1 MKHGSVVTPK
11 ERRMRLE
18 SELKTGLNSIGS
30 IEFEG
35 ETVHCE
41 NLIGATTLP
50 LGVAGPLV
58 MQNNAS
64 AYIPL
69 ATTEGALVA
78 SVNRGC
84 KAIAQSGGAAV
95 DVEPVGVTRGPVFA
109 VANRKEAKSFTV
121 WLKKNFAL
129 LAETAAGTSNHLK
142 LLRLDSKTV
151 GTYVFVRFSF
161 DTGDAMGMNMAT
173 IAADR
178 MADRIRQETGI
189 RCIAVSGNYCIDK
202 KPALINFLQGRG
214 KSGWAEAVIP
224 APVLADVLKTTPE
237 ALHEVW
243 MAKCIMGSIA
253 SGSLGYNAHYANV
266 VAAFFAATGQ
276 DLAHVV
282 EGSMGVTA
290 VRVLENRDTH
300 ISVYLPAIMIGT
312 VGGGTKLKV
321 KQEAISITGVSSS
334 VDLAKVLAGA
344 VLAGELSLLA
354 SLAEGSLAKAHS
366 KLGR

>member
-1 MKHGSVVTPK
+1 MKRGKEITPD
-11 ERRMRLE
+11 ERRTRLE
-18 SELKTGLNSIGS
+18 SELKTELKTIGS
-30 IEFEG
+30 VAFEG

-58 MQNNAS
+58 MRNFRS
-64 AYIPL
+64 SYVPL

-84 KAIAQSGGAAV
+84 KALALSGGADV
-95 DVEPVGVTRGPVFA
+95 EVEPVGVTRGPVFA
-109 VANRKEAKSFTV
+109 VADRNEAKFFAG
-121 WLKKNFAL
+121 WMKEHFAL
-129 LAETAAGTSNHLK
+129 LAETASGTSRHLK
-142 LLRLDSKTV
+142 LLRLETKQV

-173 IAADR
+173 IATDRIADL
-178 MADRIRQETGI
+178 IRQETGI
-189 RCIAVSGNYCIDK
+189 RCIAVSGNFCIDK
-202 KPALINFLQGRG
+202 KPAVINFMEGRG
-214 KSGWAEAVIP
+214 KSAWSEAVVP
-224 APVLADVLKTTPE
+224 ASVVGEVLKTTPE
-237 ALHEVW
+237 AVEEVW

-282 EGSMGVTA
+282 EGSMGVTT
-290 VRVLENRDTH
+290 VRVLENRDLYV
-300 ISVYLPAIMIGT
+300 SVYLPAIMLGT
-312 VGGGTKLKV
+312 VGGGTKLKA
-321 KQEAISITGVSSS
+321 KREAISITGVTNST
-334 VDLAKVLAGA
+334 DLAKVLAGA

>member
-1 MKHGSVVTPK
+1 
-11 ERRMRLE
+11 
-18 SELKTGLNSIGS
+18 
-30 IEFEG
+30 
-35 ETVHCE
+35 
-41 NLIGATTLP
+41 
-50 LGVAGPLV
+50 
-58 MQNNAS
+58 
-64 AYIPL
+64 
-69 ATTEGALVA
+69 
-78 SVNRGC
+78 
-84 KAIAQSGGAAV
+84 
-95 DVEPVGVTRGPVFA
+95 
-109 VANRKEAKSFTV
+109 
-121 WLKKNFAL
+121 
-129 LAETAAGTSNHLK
+129 
-142 LLRLDSKTV
+142 
-151 GTYVFVRFSF
+151 
-161 DTGDAMGMNMAT
+161 
-173 IAADR
+173 
-178 MADRIRQETGI
+178 
-189 RCIAVSGNYCIDK
+189 VSGNYCIDK

-224 APVLADVLKTTPE
+224 ASVTADVLKTTPE

-290 VRVLENRDTH
+290 VRILENRDMH

-354 SLAEGSLAKAHS
+354 SLAEGSLAIAHS